1 MHKVLLVVVSAAALA
16 GCTVREQQLA
26 TAGVAGAVI
35 GSALTAPVPEP
46 QPRPYYIQEQ
56 PRYVVVPP
64 RRPRCYAYWENT
76 RRGYVERTVC
86 GNHIP

>member
-1 MHKVLLVVVSAAALA
+1 MNKLVIVSVGALMLA

-26 TAGVAGAVI
+26 TAGVAGAIV
-35 GSALTAPVPEP
+35 GSALTAPAP
-46 QPRPYYIQEQ
+46 QPVYVQQRYEQHYI
-56 PRYVVVPP
+56 PVPS